1 MNIQWKNWRFSI
13 FTKLVLTFLIVIS
26 PLYALGTRIN
36 EWGADIVKHE
46 ISKSL
51 QSQVQFYR
59 TLLENEVDRMV
70 RLQREYVNDDD
81 LLALGLTEDSM
92 STYQRIEA
100 MTRFQ
105 RRLELM
111 KQSSIYVERA
121 SVYIPLISRKIST
134 DELSDSLQSDDLE
147 RLKISMLQS
156 RSLITQSNN
165 KLFIREHYP
174 NPLLSSTRN
183 PIFVLEQEISIP
195 ALERYLQQLSG
206 YDHGGAALM
215 LPDWVVTTHNK
226 QVPAPIQSEI
236 EQQLARSDAN
246 LGSAGLQEQK
256 AQTMSVQI
264 GKESYLT
271 VFAYLPKL
279 EATLLAY
286 VPESEVMGPLEKYRS
301 YLWMI
306 SFVALIVILLFAY
319 WIFRII
325 HRPLTKLVRAFH
337 KVESGNMQIVLQHS
351 SNDEFNYL
359 YKRFNFMVAH
369 LNKLIYEVY
378 EQKIHAQQSELKQ
391 LQSQI
396 NPHFLYNSFYLLYR
410 MTKAHD
416 FDNATQFTKYLGDYF
431 QYITRS
437 GTENVA
443 IEQEFGHVRA
453 YTEIQSIR
461 FSNRI
466 QFIFD
471 DIPDAC
477 KHVIVPR
484 LILQPIVENAYQHG
498 FEEALS
504 EGLLRIRVDLDH
516 AKDGTELMLIH
527 VEDNGKGLSKEEL
540 DLWNIRLLEQD
551 HPDEVT
557 GMLNVHRR
565 LKLKYGLL
573 AGILLT
579 PAAAGGLRVTIKLP
593 IRMPPKESKG
603 D

>member
-1 MNIQWKNWRFSI
+1 MVIQWRKWRFSI
-13 FTKLVLTFLIVIS
+13 FTKLVLAFLIVIS

-36 EWGADIVKHE
+36 EWGADIVKNE

-59 TLLENEVDRMV
+59 TLLENEIDRMV
-70 RLQREYVNDDD
+70 SLQREYVNDDD
-81 LLALGLTEDSM
+81 LLALSLTEDSM

-100 MTRFQ
+100 MKRFQ
-105 RRLELM
+105 RKLELM

-121 SVYIPLISRKIST
+121 SAYIPLISRIVAT
-134 DELSDSLQSDDLE
+134 DDLSGDLPQEELEKLKQSVLQS
-147 RLKISMLQS
+147 K
-156 RSLITQSNN
+156 SLIVQSNN

-174 NPLLSSTRN
+174 NPLISSTRN

-195 ALERYLQQLSG
+195 ALKRYLQQLSG
-206 YDHGGAALM
+206 YDQGGAALM
-215 LPDWVVTTHNK
+215 LPELTVVNTNNTEVPTLIRNK
-226 QVPAPIQSEI
+226 I
-236 EQQLARSDAN
+236 EQQIALSEAN
-246 LGSAGLQEQK
+246 LGSSGALKEQK
-256 AQTMSVQI
+256 AQTLSI
-264 GKESYLT
+264 RIEKESYLT

-279 EATLLAY
+279 EATLLVY

-337 KVESGNMQIVLQHS
+337 KVESGNMQIMLQHS
-351 SNDEFNYL
+351 SNDEFSYL
-359 YKRFNFMVAH
+359 YERFNFMVAY

-437 GTENVA
+437 GSENA
-443 IEQEFGHVRA
+443 ALEQEFNHVRA
-453 YTEIQSIR
+453 YAEIQSIR

-471 DIPDAC
+471 EIPEVC
-477 KHVIVPR
+477 KQVIVPR

-498 FEEALS
+498 FEGALS
-504 EGLLRIRVDLDH
+504 DRLLRISVELDH
-516 AKDGTELMLIH
+516 SMDGTELLLIH
-527 VEDNGKGLSKEEL
+527 IEDNGKGLTEHEL
-540 DLWNIRLLEQD
+540 NQWKIRLLEQD
-551 HPDEVT
+551 NPEEVT

-565 LKLKYGLL
+565 LRLKYGTI
-573 AGILLT
+573 AGIVLT
-579 PAAAGGLRVTIKLP
+579 PIEAGGLRVTIKLP
-593 IRMPPKESKG
+593 IHIPPIKT
-603 D
+603 